1 MARRLLQ
8 PGAMAARILIV
19 DENSE
24 FSAVASTQLTA
35 AGYSV
40 VSVASARDADR
51 QMRTAP
57 PALAIV
63 DGFLS
68 DRDGESWIASQRRV
82 GNRALHVIFVSGFAT
97 YARDFYTRQRLIRDL
112 GVLHVLAKPIEATEL
127 QRHVDEAFAP
137 ERTVPPVIDE
147 VALARLRRA
156 YGSELSQKVAVIAT
170 SISLARSTRSPSPLL
185 EARRSAHSL
194 QGTAGSYGFT
204 AVGQAAGRVSELLEH
219 ETPRWDAVEASLADL
234 RARVE
239 FAASSI

>member
-1 MARRLLQ
+1 MAE
-8 PGAMAARILIV
+8 RILLV
-19 DENSE
+19 DDDPDFCEVVSR
-24 FSAVASTQLTA
+24 QLTA

-40 VSVASARDADR
+40 HSVSSAREADL
-51 QMRTAP
+51 QMRSDP

-68 DRDGESWIASQRRV
+68 DRDGESWIAAQRRA
-82 GNRALHVIFVSGFAT
+82 GKRALHVFFVSGFAT
-97 YARDFYTRQRLIRDL
+97 YARDFYTRQRLVRDL
-112 GVLHVLAKPIEATEL
+112 GVLHVLPKPIEAKDL
-127 QRHVDEAFAP
+127 QRYVDAALSP
-137 ERTVPPVIDE
+137 DRKSVGGIDE

-156 YGSELSQKVAVIAT
+156 YGSELAQKVAVISS
-170 SISLARSTRSPSPLL
+170 SISLAKSTRSHEPLL

-219 ETPRWDAVEASLADL
+219 DMPRWDAIEASLADL

>member
-1 MARRLLQ
+1 MAE
-8 PGAMAARILIV
+8 RILIV
-19 DENSE
+19 DDDPD
-24 FSAVASTQLTA
+24 FCAVVSRQLTA

-40 VSVASARDADR
+40 TSVSSAREADQ

-57 PALAIV
+57 PALVIV

-68 DRDGESWIASQRRV
+68 DRDGESWIASQRRA

-97 YARDFYTRQRLIRDL
+97 YARDFYTRQRLTRDL
-112 GVLHVLAKPIEATEL
+112 GVLHVLPKPIEAKDL
-127 QRHVDEAFAP
+127 RRHVDAAFGP
-137 ERTVPPVIDE
+137 VRTSTGAIDE
-147 VALARLRRA
+147 VALVRLRRA
-156 YGSELSQKVAVIAT
+156 YGSELAQKVAVIAT
-170 SISLARSTRSPSPLL
+170 SISLAKSTRSPSPLI
-185 EARRSAHSL
+185 EARRFAHSL

-234 RARVE
+234 RARVA